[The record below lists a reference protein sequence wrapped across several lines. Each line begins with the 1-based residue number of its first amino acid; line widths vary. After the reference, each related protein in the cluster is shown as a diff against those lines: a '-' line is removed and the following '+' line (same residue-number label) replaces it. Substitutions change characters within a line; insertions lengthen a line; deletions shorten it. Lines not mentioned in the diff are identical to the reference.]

1 MKMKMK
7 KTTIGGMALIEG
19 IMMKGPKKI
28 SVVVR
33 KPNGELY
40 KEVKDLTIDDTST
53 FKRIPFIR
61 GIFILFE
68 QMVLGTKALMKSADI
83 AMEDLP
89 QEEKEKQKDFFD
101 KLFEKKFF
109 EKIGITD
116 IAIYFSVILSM
127 VLGVLLFFY
136 IPTWSVEIFRKI
148 EMSNFGKNMIEGI
161 VRVIIFILYLM
172 LASQMKEIKR
182 VFEYHG
188 AEHKTIFAYEHGCE
202 LKVENVKKFSTHHP
216 RCGTSFLFIVI
227 IVSIIVFT
235 FSGWQSVWLRMII
248 RLLLLPVIVGVS
260 YEIIRWAGRSE
271 SLFARIV
278 SYPGLWFQNITTR
291 EPDEKQIEVAI
302 EALKEVIP
310 EDKSLDEW

>member
-1 MKMKMK
+1 MK

>member
-1 MKMKMK
+1 MKMK